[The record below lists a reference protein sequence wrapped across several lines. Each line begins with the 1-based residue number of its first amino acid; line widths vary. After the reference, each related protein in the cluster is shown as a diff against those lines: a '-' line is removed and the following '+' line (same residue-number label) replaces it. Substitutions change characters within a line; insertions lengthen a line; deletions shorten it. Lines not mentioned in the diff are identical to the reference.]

1 MKCQAVKGDVFSE
14 NRFVF
19 NSWGDFAV
27 STAKLRALRSCLII
41 YDVIFHTMRKYAPA
55 IPSILLLFCH
65 LFLHL
70 VPEKGFSLRAKCAIK
85 AMADHFSIKLYAVVH
100 FIILTG
106 LEHRENNSFDSFHP
120 QSRLYEM
127 FILGS
132 GRFSQ
137 SIDFIFVRS
146 GRKSSVRTKKVEEF
160 FLPSKA
166 GEKINRTRQE
176 KMAFHHSGRVPQ
188 SGECMPSAKKGQHR
202 RDRRRKHFS
211 NNCD

>member
-19 NSWGDFAV
+19 NSWGDFAREH
-27 STAKLRALRSCLII
+27 SQIASLRTSLII

-70 VPEKGFSLRAKCAIK
+70 VSEKGFSLRTKCAIK

-100 FIILTG
+100 FIILTWLRTSG
-106 LEHRENNSFDSFHP
+106 EFFRLFHP

-132 GRFSQ
+132 GRLFSVNRFYFRKERKKKFS
-137 SIDFIFVRS
+137 SIEKGCRVLLASFKG
-146 GRKSSVRTKKVEEF
+146 GRENK
-160 FLPSKA
+160 
-166 GEKINRTRQE
+166 
-176 KMAFHHSGRVPQ
+176 
-188 SGECMPSAKKGQHR
+188 
-202 RDRRRKHFS
+202 
-211 NNCD
+211 

>member
-1 MKCQAVKGDVFSE
+1 M
-14 NRFVF
+14 
-19 NSWGDFAV
+19 

-70 VPEKGFSLRAKCAIK
+70 VPEKGFSLRTKCAIK

-132 GRFSQ
+132 GRFFSVNR
-137 SIDFIFVRS
+137 FYF
-146 GRKSSVRTKKVEEF
+146 RKERKKKFSSN
-160 FLPSKA
+160 
-166 GEKINRTRQE
+166 EK
-176 KMAFHHSGRVPQ
+176 G
-188 SGECMPSAKKGQHR
+188 
-202 RDRRRKHFS
+202 
-211 NNCD
+211 